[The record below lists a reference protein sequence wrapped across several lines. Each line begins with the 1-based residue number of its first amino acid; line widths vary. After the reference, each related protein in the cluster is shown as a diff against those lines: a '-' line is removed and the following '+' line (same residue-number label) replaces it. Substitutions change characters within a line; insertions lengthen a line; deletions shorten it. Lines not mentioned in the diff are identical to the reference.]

1 MYELSPPG
9 SVVFSKNQTTRQ
21 QQLLSSV
28 TRRISGL
35 QTTKLYTLTLPS
47 GQGTESSL
55 NSPFDLQE
63 TEHSPQIT
71 YQVTSQVTAWSHSYF
86 SITAVDTHMG
96 SSSSSSTLEVPP
108 ALILMGCSQLLLRLK
123 ESDLP
128 TAFSVKQR
136 NLSSTSP
143 SALLILRSMIKKKE
157 NKIRS
162 CRRRGWSAHCSSLQ
176 AFKHQTDAVPEPPQK
191 LHLFSPVTVQIQG
204 REFLW
209 PFCKL
214 KETTAQ
220 RMDETPRPR
229 SLGMCTSANWSHTAP
244 NPACCPSLQPSLILW
259 ISWWFKILFKTPTAM
274 GVCNELRLSQENL
287 NLAAHVGIFLM
298 FLVIV
303 KNGAVRV

>member
-1 MYELSPPG
+1 MYELSPLG

-47 GQGTESSL
+47 GQRTESSL

-128 TAFSVKQR
+128 TAFSLKQR
-136 NLSSTSP
+136 NLSSRSP
-143 SALLILRSMIKKKE
+143 SALLILRRSMIKKKGE
-157 NKIRS
+157 QDKILQKKRMK
-162 CRRRGWSAHCSSLQ
+162 CSLFFPTSLQ
-176 AFKHQTDAVPEPPQK
+176 ASDWCCTRATPEAASLLSSNGSNPRQGVFMAFLQIKRNYCAADGWNTSPKVPGDV
-191 LHLFSPVTVQIQG
+191 HI
-204 REFLW
+204 
-209 PFCKL
+209 CKL
-214 KETTAQ
+214 IPHCPK
-220 RMDETPRPR
+220 
-229 SLGMCTSANWSHTAP
+229 
-244 NPACCPSLQPSLILW
+244 PSLLPFPPAQPNSLNFMMIQNS
-259 ISWWFKILFKTPTAM
+259 I
-274 GVCNELRLSQENL
+274 
-287 NLAAHVGIFLM
+287 
-298 FLVIV
+298 
-303 KNGAVRV
+303 